1 MKKGLIMDFSDI
13 ITYLQQTNNCSKS
26 VKVLD
31 AAKKLQDFIDSYYE
45 IEPEN
50 KKDANMLLT
59 SHLLASL
66 QNH

>member
-45 IEPEN
+45 IEPE
-50 KKDANMLLT
+50 KKERC
-59 SHLLASL
+59 
-66 QNH
+66 